1 MRQASIYDTT
11 LRDGTQAEELH
22 LTTEDKIRIA
32 VKLDELGIHYIEGGW
47 PGSNPTDKQFFKE
60 IRNYALKNAVVSAF
74 GSTHNTKTAPESDP
88 NLKAIVEAQ
97 VAAAAIFG
105 KTWDFHVTS
114 ALRVSL
120 PRNLELIH
128 GSLAFLR
135 ANVRELFFDAEHFFD
150 GFKANPDY
158 AIACLKA
165 AREAGTDVLVLC
177 DTNGGTLPADL
188 GEIIKKV
195 QTELPGAA
203 LGIHTHNDAELAV
216 ANSLEAVRL
225 GAVQVQGTMN
235 GYGERCG
242 NANLCSIIPTLELK
256 LGVRTIGP
264 ENLKKLTG
272 VSLYVAE
279 TANQRP
285 FPRQPYVGGSAFAHK
300 GGVHVSAVVKNPH
313 TYEHIEPPLVGNAN
327 RVLLSDL
334 AGRSNILFKARQY
347 GYDLDKDDP
356 AVLDLLAELKRREAA
371 GYEYSVAEASYE
383 ILFFR
388 MMGWSKRYF
397 QMLNYRVLDAVNDDK
412 EPFSEAT
419 VMLQVRGEVAH
430 TAATGHGP
438 VNALD
443 VALRRALEPSYPT
456 LSQMRL
462 LDFKVRVMSLANKD
476 GGTASYVRVL
486 IESGDRHDRWTTVGV
501 SHNIIEAS
509 WQALVDSLNYKLFK
523 DDPQKWPKPGG
534 KHDPGQANTK
544 DVAKPAAKDAAK
556 DVKKG

>member
-32 VKLDELGIHYIEGGW
+32 VKLDELGIQYIEGGW
-47 PGSNPTDKQFFKE
+47 PGSNQTDKLFFKD
-60 IRNYALKNAVVSAF
+60 IKNYALKNAVISAF
-74 GSTHNTKTAPESDP
+74 GSTHNAKTGPEADP
-88 NLKAIVEAQ
+88 NLKAIIEAK
-97 VAAAAIFG
+97 VAVATIFG
-105 KTWDFHVTS
+105 KTWDFHATH

-120 PRNLELIH
+120 PRNIELIA

-135 ANVRELFFDAEHFFD
+135 PHLRELFFDAEHFFD
-150 GFKANPDY
+150 GFKANPEY
-158 AIACLKA
+158 ALSCLKA
-165 AREAGTDVLVLC
+165 AREAGADVLVLC
-177 DTNGGTLPADL
+177 DTNGGTLPTDL
-188 GEIIKKV
+188 CGIIQKV
-195 QTELPGAA
+195 QAELPGAA

-216 ANSLEAVRL
+216 ANSIEAVRL

-256 LGVRTIGP
+256 LGVHCIGL
-264 ENLKKLTG
+264 ENLKKLTNL
-272 VSLYVAE
+272 SLYVAE

-300 GGVHVSAVVKNPH
+300 GGVHVSAVVKNPQ
-313 TYEHIEPPLVGNAN
+313 TYEHIEPALVGNSN

-356 AVLDLLAELKRREAA
+356 AVLDLLVELKRRESM

-397 QMLNYRVLDAVNDDK
+397 NLLNYRVLDAVNEDK

-443 VALRRALEPSYPT
+443 VALRRALEPSYPN
-456 LSQMRL
+456 LNQMRL
-462 LDFKVRVMSLANKD
+462 LDFKVRVMSATSKD
-476 GGTASYVRVL
+476 GTGTASYVRVL
-486 IESGDRHDRWTTVGV
+486 IESGDRQDRWTTVGV
-501 SHNIIEAS
+501 SHNVIEAS
-509 WQALVDSLNYKLFK
+509 WQALVDSINYKLFK

-534 KHDPGQANTK
+534 KHD
-544 DVAKPAAKDAAK
+544 AKTA
-556 DVKKG
+556 KKG

>member
-32 VKLDELGIHYIEGGW
+32 RKLDELGVHYIEGGW
-47 PGSNPTDKQFFKE
+47 PGSNPTDRQFFKE
-60 IRNYALKNAVVSAF
+60 IKNYDLKNACVAAF
-74 GSTHNTKTAPESDP
+74 GSTHSLKSTPENDP
-88 NLKAIVEAQ
+88 NLKAIIEAQ
-97 VAAAAIFG
+97 VEAASIFG
-105 KTWDFHVTS
+105 KTWDFHATH
-114 ALRVSL
+114 ALKVSL
-120 PRNLELIH
+120 PRNLELIS

-135 ANVRELFFDAEHFFD
+135 PNLKELFFDAEHFFD

-158 AIACLKA
+158 ALACLKA

-177 DTNGGTLPADL
+177 DTNGGTLPSELA
-188 GEIIKKV
+188 EIIGRV
-195 QTELPGAA
+195 QAELPGAA
-203 LGIHTHNDAELAV
+203 LGIHTHNDCELAV
-216 ANSLEAVRL
+216 ANSIEAVRL

-264 ENLKKLTG
+264 ENLKKLATIAN
-272 VSLYVAE
+272 YVAE

-300 GGVHVSAVVKNPH
+300 GGIHVSAVVKNPQ
-313 TYEHIEPPLVGNAN
+313 TYEHIDPAQVGNVS

-356 AVLDLLAELKRREAA
+356 SVMDLLAELKRREST
-371 GYEYSVAEASYE
+371 GYDYSVAEASYE

-397 QMLNYRVLDAVNDDK
+397 QMVNYRVLDAVNEEK

-430 TAATGHGP
+430 TAATGRGP

-456 LSQMRL
+456 LAQMRL
-462 LDFKVRVMSLANKD
+462 LDFKVRVMSLVDKNG

-486 IESGDRHDRWTTVGV
+486 IESGDRQDRWTTVGV

-509 WQALVDSLNYKLFK
+509 WQALVDSINYKLFK

-534 KHDPGQANTK
+534 KHNA
-544 DVAKPAAKDAAK
+544 PALKEA
-556 DVKKG
+556 KKG

>member
-32 VKLDELGIHYIEGGW
+32 RKLDELGVHYIEGGW

-60 IRNYALKNAVVSAF
+60 IRNYELKNAVIAAF
-74 GSTHNTKTAPESDP
+74 GSTHNAKTSPETDA
-88 NLKAIVEAQ
+88 NLKAVIDAQ
-97 VAAAAIFG
+97 VAAASIFG
-105 KTWDFHVTS
+105 KTWDFHVTH
-114 ALRVSL
+114 ALHVTL
-120 PRNLELIH
+120 PRNLELIS

-135 ANVRELFFDAEHFFD
+135 PHLKELFFDAEHFFD
-150 GFKANPDY
+150 GFKANPEY
-158 AIACLKA
+158 AVACLKA
-165 AREAGTDVLVLC
+165 ARQAGADVLVLC
-177 DTNGGTLPADL
+177 DTNGGTMPTEVA
-188 GEIIKKV
+188 EIM
-195 QTELPGAA
+195 QTLQAELPGAA
-203 LGIHTHNDAELAV
+203 LGIHTHNDCELAV
-216 ANSLEAVRL
+216 ANSIEAVRM

-242 NANLCSIIPTLELK
+242 NANLCSIIPTLEFK
-256 LGVRTIGP
+256 LGIATIGP
-264 ENLKKLTG
+264 ENMKKLAL
-272 VSLYVAE
+272 VANYVAE

-300 GGVHVSAVVKNPH
+300 GGIHVSAVVKNPL
-313 TYEHIEPPLVGNAN
+313 TYEHIDPALVGNIS

-356 AVLDLLAELKRREAA
+356 AVLDLLAELKRRESM
-371 GYEYSVAEASYE
+371 GYDYSVAEASYE

-397 QMLNYRVLDAVNDDK
+397 QMVNYRVLDAVNEEK

-430 TAATGHGP
+430 TAATGRGP

-443 VALRRALEPSYPT
+443 VALRRALEPSYPN
-456 LSQMRL
+456 LAQMRL
-462 LDFKVRVMSLANKD
+462 LDFKVRVMTLADKTG

-486 IESGDRHDRWTTVGV
+486 IESGDRQDRWTTVGV

-509 WQALVDSLNYKLFK
+509 WQALVDSINYKLFK
-523 DDPQKWPKPGG
+523 DDPQKWPQPGG
-534 KHDPGQANTK
+534 KHD
-544 DVAKPAAKDAAK
+544 AAGG
-556 DVKKG
+556 KKR

>member
-1 MRQASIYDTT
+1 MTMRKASIYDTT
-11 LRDGTQAEELH
+11 LRDGSQAEELH

-32 VKLDELGIHYIEGGW
+32 QKLDELGVHYIEGGW

-60 IRNYALKNAVVSAF
+60 IKNYEMKNAIISAF
-74 GSTHNTKTAPESDP
+74 GSTHNAKTSPENDA
-88 NLKAIVEAQ
+88 NLKAVIDAQVEA
-97 VAAAAIFG
+97 ASIFG
-105 KTWDFHVTS
+105 KTWDFHVTH
-114 ALRVSL
+114 ALHVSL
-120 PRNLELIH
+120 PRNLELIS

-135 ANVRELFFDAEHFFD
+135 PHLKELFFDAEHFFD
-150 GFKANPDY
+150 GFKANPEY

-165 AREAGTDVLVLC
+165 AREAGADVLVLC
-177 DTNGGTLPADL
+177 DTNGGTLPTEVS
-188 GEIIKKV
+188 EIMKKV
-195 QTELPGAA
+195 QKALPGAD

-216 ANSLEAVRL
+216 ANSIEAVRM

-242 NANLCSIIPTLELK
+242 NANLCSIIPTLEFK

-264 ENLKKLTG
+264 ENMKKLAR
-272 VSLYVAE
+272 VANYVAE

-300 GGVHVSAVVKNPH
+300 GGIHVSAVVKNPQ
-313 TYEHIEPPLVGNAN
+313 TYEHIDPAKVGNVS

-347 GYDLDKDDP
+347 GYDLEKDDP
-356 AVLDLLAELKRREAA
+356 AVLDLLAELKRRESM
-371 GYEYSVAEASYE
+371 GYDYSVAEASYE

-397 QMLNYRVLDAVNDDK
+397 HMVNYRVLDAVNEDK

-430 TAATGHGP
+430 TAATGRGP

-443 VALRRALEPSYPT
+443 VALRRALEPSYPN
-456 LSQMRL
+456 LVQMRL
-462 LDFKVRVMSLANKD
+462 LDFKVRVMSLVDKNG

-486 IESGDRHDRWTTVGV
+486 IESGDKQDRWTTVGV

-509 WQALVDSLNYKLFK
+509 WQALVDSINYKLFK

-534 KHDPGQANTK
+534 KHDA
-544 DVAKPAAKDAAK
+544 PAAD
-556 DVKKG
+556 KG

>member
-32 VKLDELGIHYIEGGW
+32 GKLDELGIHYIEGGW
-47 PGSNPTDKQFFKE
+47 PGSNSTDKQFFKE
-60 IRNYALKNAVVSAF
+60 IKNYALKNAVVSAF
-74 GSTHNTKTAPESDP
+74 GSTHNAKTGPESDP
-88 NLKAIVEAQ
+88 NLKSIIDAQ
-97 VAAAAIFG
+97 VEVATIFG

-114 ALRVSL
+114 ALRVPL
-120 PRNLELIH
+120 PRNLELIG

-135 ANVRELFFDAEHFFD
+135 KNVRELFFDAEHFFD
-150 GFKANPDY
+150 GFKANPEY

-177 DTNGGTLPADL
+177 DTNGGTLPTEI
-188 GEIIKKV
+188 GEIIQKV
-195 QTELPGAA
+195 QAALPGAA
-203 LGIHTHNDAELAV
+203 LGIHTHNDCELAV
-216 ANSLEAVRL
+216 ANSIEAVRH

-242 NANLCSIIPTLELK
+242 NANLCSIIPSLELK
-256 LGVRTIGP
+256 LGVRCIGP
-264 ENLKKLTG
+264 ENLKKLSG

-300 GGVHVSAVVKNPH
+300 GGVHVSAVLKNPH
-313 TYEHIEPPLVGNAN
+313 TYEHIEPALVGNTN

-334 AGRSNILFKARQY
+334 AGRSNILFKAKQY

-356 AVLDLLAELKRREAA
+356 AVLDLLAELKRREAM

-456 LSQMRL
+456 LAQMRL
-462 LDFKVRVMSLANKD
+462 LDFKVRVMSLASKD
-476 GGTASYVRVL
+476 GNGTASYVRVL
-486 IESGDRHDRWTTVGV
+486 IESGDRHNRWTTVGV

-509 WQALVDSLNYKLFK
+509 WQALVDSINYKLFK

-534 KHDPGQANTK
+534 KHDSPLVHETK
-544 DVAKPAAKDAAK
+544 KA
-556 DVKKG
+556 

>member
-11 LRDGTQAEELH
+11 LRDGTQAEEMH

-32 VKLDELGIHYIEGGW
+32 CKLDELGVHYIEGGW
-47 PGSNPTDKQFFKE
+47 PGSNPTDKAFFKE
-60 IRNYALKNAVVSAF
+60 IQNYALKNACIAAF
-74 GSTHNTKTAPESDP
+74 GSTHNAKTTAENDP
-88 NLKAIVEAQ
+88 NLKAVIEAQ
-97 VAAAAIFG
+97 VAAASIFG
-105 KTWDFHVTS
+105 KTWDFHATH
-114 ALRVSL
+114 ALKVSL
-120 PRNLELIH
+120 QRNIELIS

-135 ANVRELFFDAEHFFD
+135 PHLKELFFDAEHFFD

-165 AREAGTDVLVLC
+165 ARDAGADVLVLC
-177 DTNGGTLPADL
+177 DTNGGALPAEVA
-188 GEIIKKV
+188 EIIAKV
-195 QTELPGAA
+195 QAALPGAA
-203 LGIHTHNDAELAV
+203 LGIHAHNDAELAV

-225 GAVQVQGTMN
+225 GAAQVQGTMN

-242 NANLCSIIPTLELK
+242 NANLCSIIPSLELK
-256 LGVRTIGP
+256 MGVRTIGP
-264 ENLKKLTG
+264 ENLKKLAG
-272 VSLYVAE
+272 ISHYVAE

-300 GGVHVSAVVKNPH
+300 GGVHVSAVVKNPQ
-313 TYEHIEPPLVGNAN
+313 TYEHIDPAQVGNVS

-347 GYDLDKDDP
+347 GYDLEKDDP
-356 AVLDLLAELKRREAA
+356 AVLDLLAELKKRESM
-371 GYEYSVAEASYE
+371 GYDYSVAEASYE

-397 QMLNYRVLDAVNDDK
+397 QMLNYRVLDAVNDEK

-456 LSQMRL
+456 LAQMRL
-462 LDFKVRVMSLANKD
+462 LDFKVRVMSMADKNG

-486 IESGDRHDRWTTVGV
+486 IESGDRQNRWSTVGV

-509 WQALVDSLNYKLFK
+509 WQALVDSINYKLFK
-523 DDPQKWPKPGG
+523 DDPQKWPRPGG
-534 KHDPGQANTK
+534 KHDATAPGE
-544 DVAKPAAKDAAK
+544 VRR
-556 DVKKG
+556 